1 MSTRKDFLNKLA
13 DDLTIYEATSLIA
26 KINEKKRVQSGM
38 TKAKRFGLYPIEDWA
53 AFERTKKLAAS
64 HWDASEIEF
73 SNDRNDFN
81 DFSFDEQWP
90 LLMSFG
96 FFAVG
101 DGSISSMLAYQKIV
115 TAKNF
120 EQQMFYVTQL
130 NNEIVHGETYGKM
143 IFSLLSDP
151 VKRDEIFNAVE
162 NVKSIRDMNEFIE
175 HAFTYPEGDKESHVS
190 LAATEY
196 LMFTPLFCIIFW
208 YRAYKKGKIQQIIF
222 SNEQIA
228 KDECAHCENGCVN
241 YRELPKSEKYI
252 DEEVYQYIG
261 KVVQLTSAFAD
272 EVLSK
277 VNLTELTPENVKQYI
292 RFVAD
297 DLLDRLD
304 HPKYYNANNPFVW
317 MTFTDLVPK
326 TNFYEGTVGEYK
338 RFNVQK
344 AVQEAY
350 ELCNGIT
357 EEVKVNAYKK
367 KIKF

>member
-1 MSTRKDFLNKLA
+1 
-13 DDLTIYEATSLIA
+13 
-26 KINEKKRVQSGM
+26 
-38 TKAKRFGLYPIEDWA
+38 
-53 AFERTKKLAAS
+53 
-64 HWDASEIEF
+64 
-73 SNDRNDFN
+73 
-81 DFSFDEQWP
+81 
-90 LLMSFG
+90 
-96 FFAVG
+96 
-101 DGSISSMLAYQKIV
+101 
-115 TAKNF
+115 
-120 EQQMFYVTQL
+120 
-130 NNEIVHGETYGKM
+130 M